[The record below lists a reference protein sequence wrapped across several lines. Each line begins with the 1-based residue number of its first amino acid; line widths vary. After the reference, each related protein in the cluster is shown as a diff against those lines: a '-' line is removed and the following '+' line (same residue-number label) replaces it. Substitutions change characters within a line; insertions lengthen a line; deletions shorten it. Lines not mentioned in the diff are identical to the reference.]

1 MGMRDLMMFFLLVIF
16 VMVVIGFVVKVIH
29 TLFKGGD

>member
-1 MGMRDLMMFFLLVIF
+1 MRDLMMLFLLVIF
-16 VMVVIGFVVKVIH
+16 VMVAIGFIVKVIH